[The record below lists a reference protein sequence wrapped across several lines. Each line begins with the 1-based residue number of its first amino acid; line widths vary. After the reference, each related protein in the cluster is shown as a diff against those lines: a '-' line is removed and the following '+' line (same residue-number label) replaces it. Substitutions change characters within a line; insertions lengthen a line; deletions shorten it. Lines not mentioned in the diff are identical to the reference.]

1 MATYRSA
8 MSPWALC
15 LIVLVAAGLVVSV
28 WAVDSD
34 SEADYKAWL
43 AAHKAL
49 YDGKQLLATQ
59 STTGAPIGAPA
70 AAPAAGGPS
79 VVGGVGPGPVG
90 PPIPCSRT
98 VGPKGSGATYTTAT
112 AAINS
117 IPAGSTQRFVI
128 CFAAGTYT

>member
-34 SEADYKAWL
+34 SEADYNAWL

-49 YDGKQLLATQ
+49 FEAKQLVATQ
-59 STTGAPIGAPA
+59 STKGAPIGAPA
-70 AAPAAGGPS
+70 APPAASGPS
-79 VVGGVGPGPVG
+79 VVGPGPVG

-112 AAINS
+112 AAIKS
-117 IPAGSTQRFVI
+117 IPAGGTQRFVI

>member
-8 MSPWALC
+8 MSPSWALQC

-34 SEADYKAWL
+34 SEADYKAFL

-49 YDGKQLLATQ
+49 FDAKQLVATQ
-59 STTGAPIGAPA
+59 STKKAPIGAPA
-70 AAPAAGGPS
+70 AAPAANGPS
-79 VVGGVGPGPVG
+79 VGPGPVG
-90 PPIPCSRT
+90 PPLPCSRT

-112 AAINS
+112 AAIKS